1 MNASKVTVVGDATTG
16 SVITPSENNP
26 IYGYVKLTQRT
37 SIVDDNGFLRV
48 KPISTLLHAPVAE
61 LQLMNFYAGQE
72 LPGKIVIQESLEPFN
87 QKNPRKD
94 LKIAGSTGIV
104 CTLNGQPIY
113 RRTIYKQDS
122 FAENKLI
129 QHDNVEQLRNA
140 YAAESGKSSAIKP
153 NTAEDFS
160 IGA

>member
-1 MNASKVTVVGDATTG
+1 
-16 SVITPSENNP
+16 
-26 IYGYVKLTQRT
+26 
-37 SIVDDNGFLRV
+37 
-48 KPISTLLHAPVAE
+48 
-61 LQLMNFYAGQE
+61 MNFYAGQE